1 MDENHTTNNA
11 RQILVRGT
19 ESGFNVFDEPA
30 DLGRLKG
37 TATSEDLFLRVSF
50 WVFFF
55 FGIGLEKLTSVI
67 TYSGRSAVY
76 CAKSSTVGRIRAKDM
91 NATCNNPV
99 VFHCSHQE
107 TRFCEKFALRMKEF
121 VDTVILTANCRR
133 YNGLNRRQFGYFLE
147 EVE

>member
-1 MDENHTTNNA
+1 MLAVDEIHTTNNA

-37 TATSEDLFLRVSF
+37 TTTSEDLFLRVSF
-50 WVFFF
+50 WFF

-76 CAKSSTVGRIRAKDM
+76 SAKSSLVGRICAKDM

-107 TRFCEKFALRMKEF
+107 TRFCEKFALQMKEF
-121 VDTVILTANCRR
+121 VDTVFLTANCRR
-133 YNGLNRRQFGYFLE
+133 YNGLNHRQFGYFL
-147 EVE
+147 